1 MNITLDKA
9 NKQVGATLVV
19 ALIILVV
26 LMIIGVTAM
35 MTANTQFKLAG
46 NLQFEN
52 IAKNNAENQLVAAEG
67 WLSTAD
73 ATAGKV
79 LFINNPGFTTWSVAS
94 PELHPI
100 GHIATLGLA
109 NNDVLNMT
117 DAQWRANST
126 STLLNPDGYLIEM
139 LAKDKSPAGGS
150 GMVGGGGGGGGV
162 SGCNTV
168 NLYLVTARGSNAR
181 GAVRYVQTVYQ
192 VLSC

>member
-1 MNITLDKA
+1 MKNILAKP
-9 NKQVGATLVV
+9 NNQSGATLVV
-19 ALIILVV
+19 ALIILIV

-52 IAKNNAENQLVAAEG
+52 IAKNNAENQLAASED
-67 WLSTAD
+67 WLSRAD

-79 LFINNPGFTTWSVAS
+79 QFINNPGFTTWAAAT
-94 PELHPI
+94 PELHPV
-100 GHIATLGLA
+100 GHIATLGIA

-117 DAQWRANST
+117 AAQWRTNST

-150 GMVGGGGGGGGV
+150 ATAGSGGTA

-168 NLYLVTARGSNAR
+168 NLYLITARGSNAR
-181 GAVRYVQTVYQ
+181 GAVRYIQTVYQ